1 MKHIAIRVSG
11 KVQGVYYRA
20 STRQTAEVCAIRG
33 FVRNEPD
40 GSVYIEAEGEDEN
53 LDRFIGWCRI
63 GPAGARVDALNLTE
77 GVLRY
82 FQGFRIER

>member
-20 STRQTAEVCAIRG
+20 STQQTAEVCAIRG

-40 GSVYIEAEGEDEN
+40 GCVYIEAEGEDEN
-53 LDRFIGWCRI
+53 LDRFIAWCRK
-63 GPAGARVDALNLTE
+63 GPAGARVDALDLAE
-77 GVLRY
+77 GALRS
-82 FQGFRIER
+82 FEGFRIER